1 MKSIISKFVI
11 LSILITQLAS
21 PVFAGVE
28 PFIGEIQL
36 VGFDFCPSGFLRADG
51 QLISIAQ
58 NSALFSLLG
67 TQYGGNGK
75 TTFGLPDLRGRLPLH
90 SGAQGP
96 GLPNYNIGEIGGS
109 PTTTL
114 TEANLPAHNHTYSF
128 VAKAGRGVQNSAAAA
143 FIAESGIFRDT
154 GTNVNLATQITNSA
168 GGSQAFST
176 MPPYL
181 GLTYCIANQGIYP
194 SRD

>member
-1 MKSIISKFVI
+1 M
-11 LSILITQLAS
+11 LSLIATQFAS
-21 PVFAGVE
+21 PVLAGIE
-28 PFIGEIQL
+28 PFVGEIQL
-36 VGFDFCPSGFLRADG
+36 VGFDFCPHGFLRADG
-51 QLISIAQ
+51 QLISIDQ

-67 TQYGGNGK
+67 TQYGGNG
-75 TTFGLPDLRGRLPLH
+75 TATFALPDLRGRLPLH

-96 GLPNYNIGEIGGS
+96 GLPNYNIGETGGS
-109 PTTTL
+109 PMATL
-114 TEANLPAHNHTYSF
+114 TVANLPAHHHTYNF
-128 VAKAGRGVQNSAAAA
+128 VAKAGRGVQSSATGA